1 MNPIYPQTT
10 KYKEIIKHTNIF
22 FFFPQGDSGGPL
34 VKFVDGVWTQVG
46 LVSWGIGCGKGHY
59 PGVYSRVSSFLP
71 WIRRVKEAY

>member
-1 MNPIYPQTT
+1 MH
-10 KYKEIIKHTNIF
+10 IKNYRPTPSNNLTQVSLT
-22 FFFPQGDSGGPL
+22 QGDSGGPL

-71 WIRRVKEAY
+71 WIRRVQKAY